1 MLISQF
7 PLIAGAHAGKIIR
20 CHPTIYPIYIEL
32 NKAAARGSHWA
43 RRIEQELKAL
53 SHGRLSK
60 CGSQCK
66 PKGAGIRSHPLSLP
80 GVQFLLEH
88 YSNDQYVLSD
98 IRFSHGSSVEAAQ
111 QTLSNKSSTDVAT
124 LNATSMSSSGVTFLK
139 NIESLRTTPYDDQT
153 GETIDSWIEGAT
165 IGYGHLIPKAE
176 WTLYKGGITESQA
189 DTLFKGDIA
198 PFVNGVNQN
207 ITTPLNNHQFDALV
221 ILAFNIG
228 VSAFSN
234 SSVVK
239 IINDP
244 EAKTAYS
251 ILEDAWKAWKKS
263 QGKVNQGLIN
273 RRKAEW
279 TIYTQGVYQVW

>member
-1 MLISQF
+1 MLISQY
-7 PLIAGAHAGKIIR
+7 PLIAGANAGKAIR
-20 CHPTIYPIYIEL
+20 CHPTIYPIYEEL
-32 NKAAARGSHWA
+32 SKAAARGSHWA
-43 RRIEQELKAL
+43 RRVDQELKAL
-53 SHGRLSK
+53 SHGSLSK
-60 CGSQCK
+60 CSSQCK
-66 PKGAGIRSHPLSLP
+66 PKGLGIRNHLLSLP

-88 YSNDQYVLSD
+88 YSNGQYVLSD
-98 IRFSHGSSVEAAQ
+98 IRFSQGSSVEAAKRA
-111 QTLSNKSSTDVAT
+111 LANESSTNVAT
-124 LNATSMSSSGVTFLK
+124 LGATSLSSNGITFLK

-153 GETIDSWIEGAT
+153 GEAIDSWVEGAT

-176 WTLYKGGITESQA
+176 WAIYKGGITEAQA

-198 PFVNGVNQN
+198 PFVNGVNQH

-228 VSAFSN
+228 IHAFSE

-244 EAKTAYS
+244 EAKTTYPS
-251 ILEDAWKAWKKS
+251 LEEAWKAWKKS

-279 TIYTQGVYQVW
+279 TIYTQGVYQTW